1 MYNIEKIGLFIKSRG
16 KITKLSSDFW
26 IKQNVSSYTSD
37 QTYIL
42 TMKSSILIKK
52 YNIYINIKICITF
65 FCLSNLKC
73 KEDVSFIIHIY
84 LYIEVL
90 LLG

>member
-26 IKQNVSSYTSD
+26 IKQNVSSNTSD

-42 TMKSSILIKK
+42 TMKSSILI
-52 YNIYINIKICITF
+52 
-65 FCLSNLKC
+65 
-73 KEDVSFIIHIY
+73 
-84 LYIEVL
+84 
-90 LLG
+90 